1 MGLSINTY
9 LVIGVRLP
17 NIPEEIMEEYWAD
30 EKIFFDKNTKIE
42 IHSINCYEDSDKVVG
57 FVVGKLKEMD
67 DIVVE
72 KELSFIEDFAFLVE
86 NLIKKKIDIGNQKAR
101 LLFFHQA
108 S

>member
-17 NIPEEIMEEYWAD
+17 NIPEEVMEEYWAD
-30 EKIFFDKNTKIE
+30 EKTFFDKNTKIE
-42 IHSINCYEDSDKVVG
+42 IHGVNCYENGDWTVG
-57 FVVGKLKEMD
+57 FVIGKLEEMD
-67 DIVVE
+67 DTIVE
-72 KELSFIEDFAFLVE
+72 KELSFIEDFALLVE
-86 NLIKKKIDIGNQKAR
+86 NLIKKKIDIGNQKTR